1 MGIPAGQLKATCLKV
16 MDRVR
21 RTREP
26 VVITKRG
33 KPVARLDPIAEDDPV
48 PLFGYLAGTVTIH
61 GDVFRPTGEAWDS
74 DKQ

>member
-1 MGIPAGQLKATCLKV
+1 MRLAAGQFKATCLKV

-33 KPVARLDPIAEDDPV
+33 KPMARLVPFAEDMPV
-48 PLFGYLAGTVTIH
+48 PLFGYLAGTVTIL
-61 GDVFRPTGEAWDS
+61 GDVVEPSVEPWDA
-74 DKQ
+74 DK

>member
-1 MGIPAGQLKATCLKV
+1 MSIPAGQFKATCLKV

-33 KPVARLDPIAEDDPV
+33 KPIARLVPIAEDDPV
-48 PLFGYLAGTVTIH
+48 PLFGYLAGTVTILA
-61 GDVFRPTGEAWDS
+61 DVVEPTGEAWDA
-74 DKQ
+74 DK

>member
-1 MGIPAGQLKATCLKV
+1 MRLAAGQFKATCLKV

-33 KPVARLDPIAEDDPV
+33 KPIARLVPIAEDAPV
-48 PLFGYLAGTVTIH
+48 PLFGYLAGTVTIL
-61 GDVFRPTGEAWDS
+61 GDVVEPTAEAWDA
-74 DKQ
+74 DK